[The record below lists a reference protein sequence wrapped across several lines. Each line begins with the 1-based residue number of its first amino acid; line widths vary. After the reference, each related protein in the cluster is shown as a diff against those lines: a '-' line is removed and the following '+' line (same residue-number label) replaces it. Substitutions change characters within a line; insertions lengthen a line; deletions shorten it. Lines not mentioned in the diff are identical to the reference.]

1 MVRGS
6 GARAYD
12 QGIAHTELHHPQT
25 HSRSTDSCLASCA
38 GWEAPPTRDTTHL
51 TDSAYSGAESET
63 RTPNLCPAV
72 RALILRAVAAP
83 HICACLLARV
93 VY

>member
-1 MVRGS
+1 M
-6 GARAYD
+6 GA
-12 QGIAHTELHHPQT
+12 IHSLAHFTAKYGVDETLYVEDLPGFIDERT
-25 HSRSTDSCLASCA
+25 GTGGKD
-38 GWEAPPTRDTTHL
+38 PPTRDTTHL

-83 HICACLLARV
+83 HICACLLAHV